1 MDIFYP
7 RGIISRT
14 LFADVDFFRALT
26 RGDLV
31 EHRYLRG
38 TDGCC
43 LKAENPKI
51 LPKEGILLLCSLGR
65 QKYVGCTHKRGF
77 KMAVKSTPQ
86 ITNPTRQ
93 KVKIKI

>member
-1 MDIFYP
+1 MDIFCP

-14 LFADVDFFRALT
+14 LFADVDFFCGLT

-38 TDGCC
+38 ADGCC

-65 QKYVGCTHKRGF
+65 QKLRGLHPQT
-77 KMAVKSTPQ
+77 STPQ
-86 ITNPTRQ
+86 ITNVDLHSLQRR
-93 KVKIKI
+93 KI

>member
-1 MDIFYP
+1 MRSHLDIFCP

-14 LFADVDFFRALT
+14 LFADAEFFCALT

-51 LPKEGILLLCSLGR
+51 LPKERILPLCSLGR
-65 QKYVGCTHKRGF
+65 QKYVGCTHKHGF
-77 KMAVKSTPQ
+77 KMAFKVCYKLQ
-86 ITNPTRQ
+86 IPCNIR
-93 KVKIKI
+93 